1 MLPYDIM
8 DESKDEM
15 DDTTHETAPA
25 LGADGKSPPGTHAG
39 TCSDGESSDGTGIQR
54 KKKGKR
60 AGYEYTPARKEAFAK
75 ARQARLDRVK
85 ERKEAEGATPEPVP
99 VEKKRSKS
107 TASGT
112 CKAPKVLPERVTRK
126 SRKKKPVPEPE
137 PSDSSSSSEESSEDS
152 SESSEDEVLVI
163 RKGRARRSRRR
174 QPRAP
179 PPESVPAPLS
189 LGDLGFNFV

>member
-1 MLPYDIM
+1 MVSSVADEIIMLPYDIM

-15 DDTTHETAPA
+15 DETKQEIAPA
-25 LGADGKSPPGTHAG
+25 LGADG
-39 TCSDGESSDGTGIQR
+39 DGESSDGTSIQR

-85 ERKEAEGATPEPVP
+85 ERKEAEATPEPVVP
-99 VEKKRSKS
+99 AEGKPSKP
-107 TASGT
+107 G
-112 CKAPKVLPERVTRK
+112 PKPKRK

-137 PSDSSSSSEESSEDS
+137 PSDSSSSSEESSEGS

-163 RKGRARRSRRR
+163 RKGRARRTRRR
-174 QPRAP
+174 HAREPQR
-179 PPESVPAPLS
+179 ESVPPPLS